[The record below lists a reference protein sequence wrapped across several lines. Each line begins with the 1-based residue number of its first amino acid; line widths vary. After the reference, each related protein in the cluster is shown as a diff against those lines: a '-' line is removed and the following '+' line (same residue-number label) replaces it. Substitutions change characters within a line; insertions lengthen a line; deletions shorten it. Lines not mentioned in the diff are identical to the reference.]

1 MKRKLG
7 KTEEA
12 ADFLNVSPQRA
23 NEMHREGL
31 FDEGVVVLLGRLK
44 RWDLDRLAEWATRG
58 GKALAGGWRHEID
71 EEAA

>member
-12 ADFLNVSPQRA
+12 AAFLNVSPQRA

-44 RWDLDRLAEWATRG
+44 RWDLDRLEEWATQG
-58 GKALAGGWRHEID
+58 GQALQGGWRHESD
-71 EEAA
+71 EAAA